1 MIDKKSNITE
11 LILKYPLMYRIYQ
24 RSVRSKYSEY
34 DFIEYIFSKL
44 ENKKIRI
51 LDLCCGDSYV
61 LNFINAHID
70 DYLGVDYSEKY
81 LNFSQKKWKN
91 FKFLK
96 LDLNQKETIK
106 EFKNFQPNFIFVNG
120 AIHHLDDESVSRINN
135 FVAEFEKSLF
145 LSVDPIS
152 DNNKIL
158 NKLMI
163 KFDRGKYI
171 RTRKEYENLMTNYN
185 NFIID
190 DFYKM
195 SFKNIFH
202 YRNFNLNDLYKDW
215 KASLEI

>member
-1 MIDKKSNITE
+1 M
-11 LILKYPLMYRIYQ
+11 
-24 RSVRSKYSEY
+24 
-34 DFIEYIFSKL
+34 
-44 ENKKIRI
+44 
-51 LDLCCGDSYV
+51 
-61 LNFINAHID
+61 
-70 DYLGVDYSEKY
+70 GVDYSEKY

-96 LDLNQKETIK
+96 LDLNQKESIK

-120 AIHHLDDESVSRINN
+120 AIHHLDDGSVSRINN

-195 SFKNIFH
+195 SFKNVFH
-202 YRNFNLNDLYKDW
+202 YKNFDLVSANGDIIVYVIGTLYGEWLDGTVFSNIRFIDRLFTSW
-215 KASLEI
+215 SVSAYHTAIFTYFRF